1 LLEGCPIVARGTLI
15 PRRALV
21 VSEPFGRELDA
32 GAVAA
37 ALARGLQRGGAP
49 APDLC
54 PLPGAPRGGRPAE
67 RLAELLAGERFD
79 ARMLDSRALV
89 VAARALEPRTLA
101 GSLAFEVAT
110 RARQNG
116 VPCYAVTAHD
126 RIDSFDARVL
136 DLQVVLETVDAR
148 ALARAGRT
156 LAAII

>member
-1 LLEGCPIVARGTLI
+1 VARSTLI

-21 VSEPFGRELDA
+21 VSESLGPGLAA
-32 GAVAA
+32 GVVAA

-54 PLPGAPRGGRPAE
+54 AIARKGPRAAHPAE
-67 RLAELLAGERFD
+67 HLAGLLAGERFD
-79 ARMLDSRALV
+79 ARMLDSRAVV
-89 VAARALEPRTLA
+89 VAARALDRRRLT

-110 RARQNG
+110 RARQSG
-116 VPCYAVTAHD
+116 VPCYAVTARD

-136 DLQVVLETVDAR
+136 DLQVVLEAADTR

-156 LAAII
+156 LAAIV